1 MRQRHAA
8 GKVGGSTTAAAAVGR
23 GATVVVTGANQ
34 GIGFE
39 ACKQLADVSSVKKIV
54 LTCRSKAKAETA
66 IAKLVE
72 LTGKDPSLFGYVVL
86 DLDDYASVTKAAAAL
101 PDQVDRICLNAGNL
115 VGGMA
120 DSGVTKSFGPTLGH
134 WHLMEKLF
142 EAKKVA
148 KGARVIYISTEL
160 TRTIIP
166 ITYGGFTPI
175 IWGFAEK
182 DIDPAMHADPNGATC
197 NVWPLRAQM
206 GSYGRAKIVGTLAF
220 KQMAKEHPEVYF
232 ASTSPGAAPDTEL
245 AKKAYFP
252 MSLAATYVP
261 WAFICIGVG
270 HTVAEGAAR
279 YIAALTDADFPNQF
293 PSGASAYSGKT
304 LCCFWG
310 AKGPLADND
319 QWVPYLRNPDLAV
332 ASAKALREEVK
343 KWSMAA
349 PGSGKMAR

>member
-1 MRQRHAA
+1 M
-8 GKVGGSTTAAAAVGR
+8 STI
-23 GATVVVTGANQ
+23 VVTGANQ
-34 GIGFE
+34 GVGLE
-39 ACKQLADVSSVKKIV
+39 CCKQLAAVASVGKIV

-66 IAKLVE
+66 IAKLVKE
-72 LTGKDPSLFGYVVL
+72 TGKDASLFTYVLL

-166 ITYGGFTPI
+166 ITYGGFAPI

-197 NVWPLRAQM
+197 NVWPLRAQID
-206 GSYGRAKIVGTLAF
+206 SYGRGRIVGTLAF

-232 ASTSPGAAPDTEL
+232 AATSPGATPDTEQ

-252 MSLAATYVP
+252 LSLAATYVP

-279 YIAALTDADFPNQF
+279 YIAALTDADFPSQF
-293 PSGASAYSGKT
+293 PSGTSAFSGKT

-332 ASAKALREEVK
+332 ASAKALRREVE
-343 KWSMAA
+343 KWKALA
-349 PGSGKMAR
+349 PGVIVMAR